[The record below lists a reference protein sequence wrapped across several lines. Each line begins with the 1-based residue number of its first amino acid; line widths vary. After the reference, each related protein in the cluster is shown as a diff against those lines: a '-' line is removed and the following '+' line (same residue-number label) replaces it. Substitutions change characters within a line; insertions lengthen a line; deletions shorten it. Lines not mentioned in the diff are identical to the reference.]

1 MIYGIYK
8 NARNA
13 AWQCLLDY
21 NVTSLPV
28 NVMQIAKKAGIKVVK
43 NSRVNLL
50 SLNESGASFINNKQ
64 WYIVYDDTAIRQR
77 CRFTIAHEM
86 GHIFLGHKI
95 KREQHTQSFDSSK
108 PIAEKEAD
116 IFASR
121 LLAPAC
127 VIWALKLKSSAE
139 IAKLCDIS
147 ITAAEIRADRMKI
160 LYERSQFLLNPLER
174 KVYDNFENFINKI
187 KQTSIKH
194 L

>member
-21 NVTSLPV
+21 NITSLPV

-95 KREQHTQSFDSSK
+95 KREQHTQAFDSSK
-108 PIAEKEAD
+108 LFAEKEAD

-127 VIWALKLKSSAE
+127 VIWALKLKSSVE

-160 LYERSQFLLNPLER
+160 LYERSQFLSNPLER
-174 KVYDNFENFINKI
+174 KVYDNFKNFVNKI
-187 KQTSIKH
+187 KQT
-194 L
+194 

>member
-28 NVMQIAKKAGIKVVK
+28 NVMQIAKTAGIKVVK
-43 NSRVNLL
+43 NSKAKLL
-50 SLNESGASFINNKQ
+50 LPNESGASFINNKQ
-64 WYIVYDDTAIRQR
+64 WYIVYDDTAAKQR
-77 CRFTIAHEM
+77 CRFTVAHEM

-95 KREQHTQSFDSSK
+95 KRNQHTQNFNSSR
-108 PIAEKEAD
+108 PIAEQEAD

-127 VIWALKLKSSAE
+127 VIWGLKLKSTNE
-139 IAKLCDIS
+139 IAKVCDIS
-147 ITAAEIRADRMKI
+147 ISAAEFRAERMKI
-160 LYERSQFLLNPLER
+160 LYERNKFLTNPFER
-174 KVYDNFENFINKI
+174 KVFNNFKSFINTK
-187 KQTSIKH
+187 KQT
-194 L
+194 